1 MDAVFP
7 VDQLRPLYA
16 ELFQGPQLEGRHT
29 ANCEV
34 HFAPF
39 ELPNPNNDEASED
52 YEPLTFESPLRL
64 DFIDLPSLNLD
75 VLAGQTFTFPVN
87 PEPCYIDGSVYFVG
101 AHNPVDITRIT
112 FGTLTEHGLPVIFEG
127 TWLMEFEAS
136 GFQDFAVTIRTTLR
150 LREVQ
155 NHTDS
160 HDG

>member
-87 PEPCYIDGSVYFVG
+87 P
-101 AHNPVDITRIT
+101 
-112 FGTLTEHGLPVIFEG
+112 
-127 TWLMEFEAS
+127 
-136 GFQDFAVTIRTTLR
+136 
-150 LREVQ
+150 
-155 NHTDS
+155 
-160 HDG
+160 